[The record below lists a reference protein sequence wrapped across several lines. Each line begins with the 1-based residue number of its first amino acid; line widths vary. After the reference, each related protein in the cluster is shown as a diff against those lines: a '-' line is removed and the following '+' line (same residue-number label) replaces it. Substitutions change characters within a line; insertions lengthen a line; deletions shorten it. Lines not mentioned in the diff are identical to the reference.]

1 MSRRNDRWF
10 RHAGLLVTGIGCLAG
25 AAAIAAPLQ
34 VDVTGAWGG
43 WSRPGRVTETE
54 LLLQSPDRTR
64 ATITLT
70 AGTQVVRTEVQLAPG
85 ELARLAVPVQA
96 AERIMVTVVPDGMTA
111 QQREVSLAFAETPL
125 LAWVAPVSPPP
136 SVAGFHVVEVD
147 ATALPQNAAAYASID
162 ALVIDR
168 TVLGALSE
176 HQLSALLSFMAG
188 CGRTLLLTD
197 TPAAAGLLRAAVGCG
212 GRNFAEADTADAALA
227 RLGGLLDAGSTHTPH
242 PTALGALG
250 DPALGPW
257 TLAIAVIALGLAAI
271 ALAGIFSGSLLAT
284 LCVPALVA
292 VAGLLFLQSRPQDT
306 QLLVWAETRG
316 SDGVAQY
323 RGMQLA
329 AAPRRGDFDLPV
341 PAVLAEPQACTAR
354 GPSLWNWDVQERR
367 YTSARFAGRLFATAA
382 LCFGGS
388 FPVTRDAAALA
399 RPDGG
404 VDLRNAGPASWPAGT
419 LVRDNRVHAL
429 PALAPG
435 ASLASRDGTG
445 AEPATAVERLAVAR
459 TPFDGLGLLWPLDLQ
474 GVNQAPRGAQA
485 WLLLQ
490 VSVAAPAQVLQ

>member
-1 MSRRNDRWF
+1 
-10 RHAGLLVTGIGCLAG
+10 
-25 AAAIAAPLQ
+25 
-34 VDVTGAWGG
+34 
-43 WSRPGRVTETE
+43 
-54 LLLQSPDRTR
+54 
-64 ATITLT
+64 
-70 AGTQVVRTEVQLAPG
+70 
-85 ELARLAVPVQA
+85 LARVAVPVAA
-96 AERIMVTVVPDGMTA
+96 AERIVVTVAPDGMAA
-111 QQREVSLAFAETPL
+111 QQREVSLAFAEMPM
-125 LAWVAPVSPPP
+125 LAWVAPVRPPP

-147 ATALPQNAAAYASID
+147 ATALPQNGAAYASID

-168 TVLGALSE
+168 TVLGSLSE

-212 GRNFAEADTADAALA
+212 GRNFAEADTADAALT
-227 RLGGLLDAGSTHTPH
+227 RLGGLLDSGSTHTPH
-242 PTALGALG
+242 PMALGALG
-250 DPALGPW
+250 GDALGPW
-257 TLAIAVIALGLAAI
+257 MLAVTVLALGLAAT
-271 ALAGIFSGSLLAT
+271 ALAGIFSGSLLAIV
-284 LCVPALVA
+284 CVPALVA

-329 AAPRRGDFDLPV
+329 PASRRGDFDLPV

-354 GPSLWNWDVQERR
+354 SPSQWAWNVQERR
-367 YTSARFAGRLFATAA
+367 YTSARFDGRLFATAA
-382 LCFGGS
+382 ICFRGS
-388 FPVTRDAAALA
+388 FPVTRDAAAIA
-399 RPDGG
+399 RSNGE

-419 LVRDNRVHAL
+419 LLRDNRVHAL

-435 ASLASRDGTG
+435 ASLASRGGPG

-474 GVNQAPRGAQA
+474 GVSQAPRGAQA

-490 VSVAAPAQVLQ
+490 VPVAAPEQVLQ